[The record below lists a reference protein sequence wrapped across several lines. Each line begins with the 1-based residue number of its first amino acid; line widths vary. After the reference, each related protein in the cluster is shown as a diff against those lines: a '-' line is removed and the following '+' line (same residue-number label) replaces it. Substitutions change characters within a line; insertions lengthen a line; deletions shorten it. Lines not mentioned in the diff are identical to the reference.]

1 MSLEEEPPLDE
12 EQTEAPKQLSNTLK
26 DDDAGSAVPTEPLI
40 KIEWSPENEMI
51 LVEWCDA
58 AQCYKWLHSR
68 SHVRYASANA
78 WFTIPAIVLSTI
90 SGTASF
96 AQTSLPDEYK
106 PLAPVAIGSLNI
118 FIGILTTIQQYLK
131 ISELNEAH
139 RAMSIA
145 WDKYARNIRIELSKA
160 PIERSDATSFLKHTR
175 QEFDRLMETSPPID
189 QKIINEFIATFKG
202 KEGTPMRKRYENLKK
217 PDICNII
224 VSANEARHHW
234 YKDLELTSHPPSTIG
249 DNAREHY
256 IHNQSIL
263 LDQKERALKEKEHSI
278 IETDMKKQHARA
290 NFRNSVTMAAKKYK
304 VEEEKLTEYVKSF
317 TNLYGRKPIG
327 EEIQTY
333 VNTYMEEIINSDSL
347 DTFLRQYENNGP
359 NNV

>member
-1 MSLEEEPPLDE
+1 MPQDEEENVSVKNEKNQGAD
-12 EQTEAPKQLSNTLK
+12 N
-26 DDDAGSAVPTEPLI
+26 DDTGSSVPTEPKI

-68 SHVRYASANA
+68 SHVHYAKANA

-96 AQTSLPDEYK
+96 AQTSLPTNYQ

-139 RAMSIA
+139 RVMSIA

-160 PIERSDATSFLKHTR
+160 PVERSDASSFLKHTR

-189 QKIINEFIATFKG
+189 QTVIDEFISTFKG
-202 KEGTPMRKRYENLKK
+202 KEGTAMRKRYENLKK

-234 YKDLELTSHPPSTIG
+234 YKELENKHDTMNLG
-249 DNAREHY
+249 EEDREHF
-256 IHNQSIL
+256 IHNQSL
-263 LDQKERALKEKEHSI
+263 LLEEKERALKEKEHSI

-304 VEEEKLTEYVKSF
+304 EDEVKLNEYVKSF
-317 TNLYGRKPIG
+317 SNLYGRKPIG
-327 EEIQTY
+327 EEILTY
-333 VNTYMEEIINSDSL
+333 VKTYMEEIISSDSL
-347 DTFLRQYENNGP
+347 ETFLRDYENNGA

>member
-1 MSLEEEPPLDE
+1 MIYNKVYIMPLEEEPPLEE
-12 EQTEAPKQLSNTLK
+12 EQTEAPKQSQTTLK

-40 KIEWSPENEMI
+40 KVEWSPENEMI

-68 SHVRYASANA
+68 SHVHYAKANA

-131 ISELNEAH
+131 IAELNEAH

-160 PIERSDATSFLKHTR
+160 PDERSDA
-175 QEFDRLMETSPPID
+175 
-189 QKIINEFIATFKG
+189 
-202 KEGTPMRKRYENLKK
+202 
-217 PDICNII
+217 C
-224 VSANEARHHW
+224 
-234 YKDLELTSHPPSTIG
+234 
-249 DNAREHY
+249 
-256 IHNQSIL
+256 L
-263 LDQKERALKEKEHSI
+263 LYTYD
-278 IETDMKKQHARA
+278 
-290 NFRNSVTMAAKKYK
+290 AAD
-304 VEEEKLTEYVKSF
+304 E
-317 TNLYGRKPIG
+317 
-327 EEIQTY
+327 
-333 VNTYMEEIINSDSL
+333 
-347 DTFLRQYENNGP
+347 
-359 NNV
+359 

>member
-1 MSLEEEPPLDE
+1 MPLEEQEQEQE
-12 EQTEAPKQLSNTLK
+12 EQIQQPKQLTNTLK
-26 DDDAGSAVPTEPLI
+26 DDEVGSVVPTEATI

-78 WFTIPAIVLSTI
+78 WYTIPAIVLSTI

-96 AQTSLPDEYK
+96 AQTSLPDAYK
-106 PLAPVAIGSLNI
+106 PLAPIAIGSLNI

-131 ISELNEAH
+131 IAELNEAH

-160 PIERSDATSFLKHTR
+160 PIERSDASSFLKHTR

-189 QKIINEFIATFKG
+189 QKIINEFITTFKG

-234 YKDLELTSHPPSTIG
+234 YKEFEHNNHDVNLDDDNREQFYYNQTLLLE
-249 DNAREHY
+249 E
-256 IHNQSIL
+256 
-263 LDQKERALKEKEHSI
+263 KERALKEKEHSI
-278 IETDMKKQHARA
+278 IETDMKKQHTRTK
-290 NFRNSVTMAAKKYK
+290 FRQSVTMAAEKYK
-304 VEEEKLTEYVKSF
+304 DDEEKLTEYVKSF
-317 TNLYGRKPIG
+317 ANLYGRKPIS
-327 EEIQTY
+327 
-333 VNTYMEEIINSDSL
+333 EEIITYVTTYMDEIINQDTL
-347 DTFLRQYENNGP
+347 DTFIRDYDNVGP